1 MNSQAR
7 NTSNFVPLASLPG
20 ESIMMKSIV
29 AIFAAAFALGSVP
42 AIAADMM
49 DPWSQMLVKPMTP
62 AETAQLKAE
71 RDAAKGKWATMTPE
85 EKASAKRSMRGKK
98 LADLTVM
105 ERVAQEDDMG
115 TMTND
120 ESAQLK
126 ADRQAVQA
134 KYAQMS
140 AGEKAAVRKAAQQK
154 KLSDL
159 NIMERVGQENDMK
172 QYMSY

>member
-1 MNSQAR
+1 
-7 NTSNFVPLASLPG
+7 
-20 ESIMMKSIV
+20 MMKSIV
-29 AIFAAAFALGSVP
+29 AIFAAALSLGSVP
-42 AIAADMM
+42 AVAADMM

-71 RDAAKGKWATMTPE
+71 RDAAKAQWATMTPE
-85 EKASAKRSMRGKK
+85 EKASAKGSMRGKK
-98 LADLTVM
+98 LGDLTVM

-115 TMTND
+115 TMTKD

-140 AGEKAAVRKAAQQK
+140 AQEKAAVRKAAQQK

-159 NIMERVGQENDMK
+159 NMMERVGQENDMK